1 MQRLSA
7 RVLLHAVLR
16 VAAAAVAIGV
26 AVGCAPAKD
35 DERDDPSLAVTH
47 DEVTLEACGSVVAYA
62 PATASRDGTLELDV
76 RAWTVAAGTEIAG
89 SSLLVADT
97 AVCVSADLDP
107 ARKIIR
113 ATIRPA
119 PTDPWTA
126 AGLE

>member
-1 MQRLSA
+1 MLF
-7 RVLLHAVLR
+7 
-16 VAAAAVAIGV
+16 VAATAITGDVVA
-26 AVGCAPAKD
+26 GCAPAKD

-76 RAWTVAAGTEIAG
+76 RAWTVAAGTAIAG
-89 SSLLVADT
+89 SSLLVAGT
-97 AVCVSADLDP
+97 RVCVSADLDP
-107 ARKIIR
+107 TRKIIR

-119 PTDPWTA
+119 PADPWTA